1 MSTGGGGRYTLIHPT
16 LRLFAAPEI
25 LFAKIE
31 DDAIQQQMSKLEAS
45 DDAAS
50 EEESAEEAAGYAPL
64 KDEITFERDHV

>member
-1 MSTGGGGRYTLIHPT
+1 MQIGPLLDAGHAI
-16 LRLFAAPEI
+16 AAPEI

-50 EEESAEEAAGYAPL
+50 EEESAEEAGYAPL